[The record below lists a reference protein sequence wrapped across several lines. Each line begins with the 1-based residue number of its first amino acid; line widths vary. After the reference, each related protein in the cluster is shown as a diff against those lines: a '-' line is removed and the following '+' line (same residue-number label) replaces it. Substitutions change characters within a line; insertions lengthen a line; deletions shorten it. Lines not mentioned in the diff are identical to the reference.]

1 MINNFLNF
9 LKESSNSGMDYLQ
22 QIAAL
27 TSGNQ
32 GEFFKWQVNN
42 AKNITI
48 SPTPGY
54 IDKGN
59 PQLKNCYKNS
69 FAVIDKNYDKDILY
83 VEGLIM
89 LGNIPIEHS
98 WNKIGDI
105 YFDVTQEI
113 KNIKFEGYTSIIEL
127 TEEQVCK
134 YMEIT
139 GRYGS
144 YLKQAFLD
152 IR

>member
-1 MINNFLNF
+1 
-9 LKESSNSGMDYLQ
+9 
-22 QIAAL
+22 
-27 TSGNQ
+27 
-32 GEFFKWQVNN
+32 
-42 AKNITI
+42 
-48 SPTPGY
+48 
-54 IDKGN
+54 
-59 PQLKNCYKNS
+59 
-69 FAVIDKNYDKDILY
+69 
-83 VEGLIM
+83 M

-127 TEEQVCK
+127 NEEQVCK